1 MDLKAVFILLVMMGR
16 LRADPDDHDRKM
28 GSITQQAV
36 DRYEYYFLIRG
47 RLFDWGISID
57 NIEYKSILG

>member
-47 RLFDWGISID
+47 HLKKYI
-57 NIEYKSILG
+57 